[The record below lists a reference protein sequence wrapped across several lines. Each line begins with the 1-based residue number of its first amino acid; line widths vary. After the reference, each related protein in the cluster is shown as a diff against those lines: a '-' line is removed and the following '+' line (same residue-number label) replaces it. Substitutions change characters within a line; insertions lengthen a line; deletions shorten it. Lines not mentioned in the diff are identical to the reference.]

1 MNNKETNM
9 TPGKRIRRS
18 AALVL
23 LAAFLLGSGM
33 APAARAAEET
43 APAEETVAY
52 TVPADGN
59 PEDETAKGTY
69 TADDAAVLA
78 VSDTVVATCGDAVLT
93 NGQLQVYYWM
103 EVQSFLSSYGSY
115 ISYFGLDVS
124 QGLDTQV
131 CAIAGNGETWQQ
143 FFLASA
149 LNTWKNY
156 QALATE
162 AELAGF
168 QMDEQ
173 MQAELENIPANMEQ
187 NALMYGFNSVEEL
200 LAYNVGGAATVDD
213 YMHYMHLYYPGT
225 LYYNSL
231 VEANTPTEAEVEAY
245 FNENEQAY
253 LDSGLSREDKYVDVR
268 HVLIMPEGA
277 DSSNIR
283 TETFDEAAW
292 ASAKAKAEELLAQWE
307 QGDKSEDS
315 FAQLAMDHSQD
326 GSASTG
332 GLYTDVTKGQMVENF
347 ENWCFDESRQH
358 GDYGI
363 VETEFGYHLMFFV
376 GSRPLW
382 VEYAESDLVN
392 ARSAEVLNG
401 IISRYTLE
409 AEFDRILLAYVDID
423 GESEAEAETPAQSGE
438 TQSQQEQTGIRYE
451 ETQIQAEPVLNES
464 NKPVLL
470 IAAASLAALA
480 VAVYVFDKKEQE

>member
-1 MNNKETNM
+1 MNNETKM
-9 TPGKRIRRS
+9 APGKLLRRS
-18 AALVL
+18 IAACL
-23 LAAFLLGSGM
+23 LGAFLIGSSM
-33 APAARAAEET
+33 IPAARATEAET
-43 APAEETVAY
+43 AAAEETVAY
-52 TVPADGN
+52 TIPADGN
-59 PEDETAKGTY
+59 PADETAKGTY

-78 VSDTVVATCGDAVLT
+78 AADTVVATSGDYTLT
-93 NGQLQVYYWM
+93 NSQLQVYYWL

-131 CAIAGNGETWQQ
+131 CLIAENGETWQQ

-156 QALATE
+156 QALASE
-162 AELAGF
+162 ADKAGF
-168 QMDEQ
+168 QLDED
-173 MQAELENIPANMEQ
+173 MQAELANIPANMEQ
-187 NALMYGFNSVEEL
+187 NALMYGFSSVDEL
-200 LAYNVGGAATVDD
+200 LAYNIGGGATLDD
-213 YMHYMHLYYPGT
+213 YMYYMSLYYPGT

-231 VEANTPTEAEVEAY
+231 VEANAPTAGEVEAY

-292 ASAKAKAEELLAQWE
+292 ASAKATAEELLAQWE

-315 FAQLAMDHSQD
+315 FAQLAMEHSQD

-332 GLYTDVTKGQMVENF
+332 GLYTDVAKGQMVANF
-347 ENWCFDESRQH
+347 ENWCFDASRQY

-382 VEYAESDLVN
+382 EEYAESDLTN
-392 ARSAEVLNG
+392 QRSNELLNSL
-401 IISRYTLE
+401 IENYTVE
-409 AEFDRILLAYVDID
+409 AEFDKILLAYVDID
-423 GESEAEAETPAQSGE
+423 GEAEADTQIQSEDAQV
-438 TQSQQEQTGIRYE
+438 QQEQTGAE
-451 ETQIQAEPVLNES
+451 QVETVIQAEPALNE
-464 NKPVLL
+464 NNRPVLL
-470 IAAASLAALA
+470 ICAATLAALA
-480 VAVYVFDKKEQE
+480 VAVYVFDKKEHE